1 MHTVSKRNERECHS
15 FIPKHAHD
23 IDKQIDYIFDN
34 VQKLLADTYV
44 CVCFFVCIL
53 IIISRCQSRLWVAVI
68 SIDII
73 TSTRFLQTRPRRLIN
88 SHRLIFSRQEKKRN
102 R

>member
-44 CVCFFVCIL
+44 CVCFLFVYL
-53 IIISRCQSRLWVAVI
+53 LSLVAVSLGCGSLSFPLI
-68 SIDII
+68 S
-73 TSTRFLQTRPRRLIN
+73 
-88 SHRLIFSRQEKKRN
+88 
-102 R
+102 